1 MNKIKLYII
10 AIISLLIVSC
20 GSETQTKQQIP
31 VSKDSIR
38 SQSIKQIKKFEA
50 EMHQSMELNNV
61 TAGLAI
67 KSYSDFVKL
76 FPEDSLCADFL
87 FKAGEI
93 ATATK
98 QYPQSLM
105 YYKNITDKYPNYK
118 NYSASLY
125 LQAFLLDN
133 YLNDD
138 EKAKLIY
145 DEVIAKYPATIY
157 ADNAKMAI
165 RNLGKSDEDL
175 IKEFKKKNGQ
185 K

>member
-1 MNKIKLYII
+1 MNIGKILFAVGVVI
-10 AIISLLIVSC
+10 LITSC
-20 GSETQTKQQIP
+20 GHETQPKQEVA

-38 SQSIKQIKKFEA
+38 KQSITQIKKWEA
-50 EMHQSMELNNV
+50 EMHKSEVLNNV

-67 KSYSDFVKL
+67 KSYSDFVKT
-76 FPEDSLCADFL
+76 FPEDSLCPDFL

-105 YYKNITDKYPNYK
+105 YYKNITEKYPNYK
-118 NYSASLY
+118 NYTASLY
-125 LQAFLLDN
+125 LQGFLLDN
-133 YLNDD
+133 YMNDD
-138 EKAKLIY
+138 AKAKVIY
-145 DEVIAKYPATIY
+145 DEVIAKYPSTIY

-165 RNLGKSDEDL
+165 KNLGKSDEEL

>member
-1 MNKIKLYII
+1 MNKIKVVLIGSI
-10 AIISLLIVSC
+10 ALLIASC
-20 GSETQTKQQIP
+20 GHQTSPKQEVVI
-31 VSKDSIR
+31 SKDSIR
-38 SQSIKQIKKFEA
+38 KQSITQIKKWEA
-50 EMHQSMELNNV
+50 EMHKSEGLNNV

-67 KSYSDFVKL
+67 KSYSDFVKM
-76 FPEDSLCADFL
+76 FPEDSLCPDFL

-118 NYSASLY
+118 NYTASLY
-125 LQAFLLDN
+125 LQGFLLDN
-133 YLNDD
+133 YMNDD
-138 EKAKLIY
+138 AKAKVIY
-145 DEVIAKYPATIY
+145 DEIIAKYTSTIY

-165 RNLGKSDEDL
+165 KNLGKSDEEL

>member
-1 MNKIKLYII
+1 MNKIKIFFIVEI
-10 AIISLLIVSC
+10 AFLIASC
-20 GSETQTKQQIP
+20 GHETQSNQQGAIT
-31 VSKDSIR
+31 KDSVR
-38 SQSIKQIKKFEA
+38 RQSITQIKKWEA
-50 EMHQSMELNNV
+50 EMHKSMELNNV

-67 KSYSDFVKL
+67 KSYNDFVKA
-76 FPEDSLCADFL
+76 FPDDSLCPDFL

-118 NYSASLY
+118 NYTASLY
-125 LQAFLLDN
+125 LQGFLLDN

-138 EKAKLIY
+138 AKAKVIY
-145 DEVIAKYPATIY
+145 EEVIAKYPTTIY

-165 RNLGKSDEDL
+165 RNLGKSDDEL